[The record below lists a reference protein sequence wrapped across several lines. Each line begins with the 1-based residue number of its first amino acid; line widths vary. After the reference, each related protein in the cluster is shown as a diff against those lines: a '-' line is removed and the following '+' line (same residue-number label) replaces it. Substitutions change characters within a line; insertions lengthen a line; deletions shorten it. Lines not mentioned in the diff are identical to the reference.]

1 MFKFIGGFVLGAVSL
16 YIYSSKV
23 RRDAKEANR
32 EIEELLNN
40 QDKLQQACQEEIN
53 RALAKEAGKGMFS
66 RYVQR
71 PVIDAEYR
79 NY

>member
-1 MFKFIGGFVLGAVSL
+1 MFKFIGGFVLGAASL
-16 YIYSSKV
+16 YFYSSKV
-23 RRDAKEANR
+23 RKDAKEANR
-32 EIEELLNN
+32 EIEELLKN

-66 RYVQR
+66 RYIQR
-71 PVIDAEYR
+71 PVIDAEYK

>member
-32 EIEELLNN
+32 EIEELLKTN
-40 QDKLQQACQEEIN
+40 
-53 RALAKEAGKGMFS
+53 S
-66 RYVQR
+66 H
-71 PVIDAEYR
+71 
-79 NY
+79 

>member
-23 RRDAKEANR
+23 RKD
-32 EIEELLNN
+32 
-40 QDKLQQACQEEIN
+40 
-53 RALAKEAGKGMFS
+53 AKEAGKGMFS

-71 PVIDAEYR
+71 PIIDAEYR